1 MQTFIKITIL
11 YHLLI
16 LTELNASNIIRIS
29 DTVVTYNQLFSLE
42 ISLANS
48 DSVIGYQFDVKI
60 PEEVEYQDSFR
71 VSNRYIDHQVIV
83 NEIDATTL
91 RALCFSPTNSALND
105 TTGSL
110 LKLIFR
116 SKDISG
122 QFPVTLNNAILVGT
136 KNNNVLDS
144 VRNGNITITSP
155 TKLNSI
161 HQNKLK
167 SEIQVYPNPFNGMA
181 TIKYFTSQIKPVE
194 IFLFDLLGEK
204 IYRKVIL
211 PEKMGWNIAVIRPQN
226 LSSGL
231 YFLRLLIEEKIYFAK
246 LIYTR

>member
-161 HQNKLK
+161 HQDNLNP
-167 SEIQVYPNPFNGMA
+167 EIQVYPNPFNGMA
-181 TIKYFTSQIKPVE
+181 TIKYFTNQIKPVE
-194 IFLFDLLGEK
+194 IFLFNLLGEK
-204 IYRKVIL
+204 ISEKIIL
-211 PEKMGWNIAVIRPQN
+211 PEKMGWNIAVIRPEN

-231 YFLRLLIEEKIYFAK
+231 YFLRLLIEEKIYLAK